1 MRKEGSVISVV
12 ARVAGAYAAIEA
24 ADRPEI
30 WITLRPAAEAL
41 AEAAAIDAGVAAGEQ
56 LPLAGLVAAVKD
68 NIDVAG
74 LPTTAGAPS
83 YEYLPAQD
91 ATSVARLRQAGAVVL
106 GKTNLDQFATG
117 LVGTR
122 SPYGAVRN
130 AWDPERI
137 SGGSS
142 SGSAVAVA
150 LGLVDF
156 ALGTD
161 TAGSGRVPAALNG
174 VVGVKPT
181 RGVIPCTGV
190 VPACRS
196 LDCVTVFARSVPLAR
211 HAVAIM
217 AGPDGTDPLAT
228 LLGSRP
234 RGGWRLRYGGQVRL
248 AVPLPAQLAGLADG
262 WAAAFEAAVA
272 RLRAAGAEIV
282 PVDIAP
288 MLEAATLLYGGS
300 FVAERYTAVGDH
312 VREHAGLIGSDLDPV
327 VATIILDAAKH
338 GAADY
343 FADRE
348 RLDRLAARA
357 AEALDGCD
365 VLLTPTTT
373 AHPAIAEVRDDPVGV
388 NARLGTFTNFANL
401 LDLAALAIPAETVAG
416 LPFGIM
422 LTGPAGSDARLAEIA
437 ARYDQADIDLLVV
450 GAHLSGQPLNH
461 ELLAAGGTLL
471 GPAATAPA
479 YRLYALAT
487 QPPKPGLVRVGS
499 LSAAGPTASAES
511 AAADQA
517 GAPATGQP
525 EAATGRQAGTPTL
538 GQSGGPVSDQ
548 SRTPA
553 PGQVGVLDPDNV
565 GAPVRDQAGAS
576 IAGEVWRLP
585 AAGFARFMTGLAAPM
600 AIGQVALDDGR
611 DVLGFLC
618 EPAAVQEAADITTFG
633 GWRAWLGRR

>member
-1 MRKEGSVISVV
+1 MSAV
-12 ARVAGAYAAIEA
+12 ARVTAAYAAIDA
-24 ADRPEI
+24 AGRPEV

-41 AEAAAIDAGVAAGEQ
+41 AEAAAIDAAVAAGEL

-74 LPTTAGAPS
+74 LPTTAAAPS
-83 YEYLPAQD
+83 YEYLPEQD
-91 ATSVARLRQAGAVVL
+91 ATCVARLRGAGAVVI

-130 AWDPERI
+130 AWDPAKI

-142 SGSAVAVA
+142 AGSAVAVA
-150 LGLVDF
+150 LGLVDV

-174 VVGVKPT
+174 IVGVKPT

-196 LDCVTVFARSVPLAR
+196 LDCVTVFARSVSLAR
-211 HAVAIM
+211 RAVAAM

-228 LLGSRP
+228 LLGSAP
-234 RGGWRLRYGGQVRL
+234 RGGWQPRGADAGPARI
-248 AVPLPAQLAGLADG
+248 AVPLPAQLTGLADG
-262 WAAAFEAAVA
+262 WAEAFESAVA
-272 RLRAAGAEIV
+272 RLRAAGAEVV

-288 MLEAATLLYGGS
+288 LLEAARLLYGGS

-312 VREHAGLIGSDLDPV
+312 VREHAELIGSDLDPV
-327 VATIILDAAKH
+327 VAAIILDAAKH
-338 GAADY
+338 SAADY

-348 RLDRLAARA
+348 RLDQLAARA
-357 AEALDGCD
+357 AGALNGCD
-365 VLLTPTTT
+365 ALLTPTTT
-373 AHPAIAEVRDDPVGV
+373 LHPSIAEVRADPVGV
-388 NARLGTFTNFANL
+388 NARLGTYTNFANL
-401 LDLAALAIPAETVAG
+401 LDLAALAVPAGTVDG

-437 ARYDQADIDLLVV
+437 ASCDQASVDVLVV

-471 GPAATAPA
+471 RPAATAPA
-479 YRLYALAT
+479 YRLYALDT
-487 QPPKPGLVRVGS
+487 RPPKPGLVRVEA
-499 LSAAGPTASAES
+499 LP
-511 AAADQA
+511 AADA
-517 GAPATGQP
+517 GAPA
-525 EAATGRQAGTPTL
+525 AG
-538 GQSGGPVSDQ
+538 
-548 SRTPA
+548 
-553 PGQVGVLDPDNV
+553 
-565 GAPVRDQAGAS
+565 QAGAS

-585 AAGFARFMTGLAAPM
+585 GAGFARFMTGLAAPM
-600 AIGQVALDDGR
+600 AIGRVRLDDGR

-618 EPAAVQEAADITTFG
+618 EPTAVRGAADITRFG
-633 GWRAWLGRR
+633 GWRSWIGRHRAV

>member
-1 MRKEGSVISVV
+1 MSAV
-12 ARVAGAYAAIEA
+12 ARVTAAYASVDA
-24 ADRPEI
+24 AGRPEV

-41 AEAAAIDAGVAAGEQ
+41 AEAAAIDAAVAAGGQ

-83 YEYLPAQD
+83 YEYLPARD
-91 ATSVARLRQAGAVVL
+91 ATSVARLRAAGAVVL

-130 AWDPERI
+130 AWDPARI

-142 SGSAVAVA
+142 AGSAVAVA

-196 LDCVTVFARSVPLAR
+196 LDCVTVFARSLALAR
-211 HAVAIM
+211 RAVAVM
-217 AGPDGTDPLAT
+217 AGPDGEDPLAT

-234 RGGWRLRYGGQVRL
+234 RGGWRPRRPAAGAAAGADAGPVRI
-248 AVPLPAQLAGLADG
+248 AVPLSAQLAGLADG
-262 WAAAFEAAVA
+262 WAEAFQAAVA
-272 RLRAAGAEIV
+272 RLRAVGAEV
-282 PVDIAP
+282 VSVDIAP
-288 MLEAATLLYGGS
+288 LLEAAILLYGGS

-312 VREHAGLIGSDLDPV
+312 VREHARLIGDDLDPV

-357 AEALDGCD
+357 ADALDGCD
-365 VLLTPTTT
+365 ALLTPTTT
-373 AHPAIAEVRDDPVGV
+373 LHPTIAEVRADPVGI
-388 NARLGTFTNFANL
+388 NARLGTYTNFANL
-401 LDLAALAIPAETVAG
+401 LDLAALAVPAGTVAG

-422 LTGPAGSDARLAEIA
+422 LTGPAASDAQLAEIA
-437 ARYDQADIDLLVV
+437 ARCDQADVDLLVV
-450 GAHLSGQPLNH
+450 GAHLSGHPLNH
-461 ELLAAGGTLL
+461 ELLAAGATLL

-479 YRLYALAT
+479 YRLYALDT
-487 QPPKPGLVRVGS
+487 QPPKPGLVRVGP
-499 LSAAGPTASAES
+499 LPAADAPASAS
-511 AAADQA
+511 GQA
-517 GAPATGQP
+517 
-525 EAATGRQAGTPTL
+525 EAAQAEAA
-538 GQSGGPVSDQ
+538 QAEAAQ
-548 SRTPA
+548 A
-553 PGQVGVLDPDNV
+553 EAAQ
-565 GAPVRDQAGAS
+565 AEAAQAGAS

-585 AAGFARFMTGLAAPM
+585 AAGFARFMTGLAVPM
-600 AIGQVALDDGR
+600 AIGRVRLDDGR

-618 EPAAVQEAADITTFG
+618 EPAAVRGAADITRFG
-633 GWRAWLGRR
+633 GWDAWIGRRGPV

>member
-1 MRKEGSVISVV
+1 MNAVE
-12 ARVAGAYAAIEA
+12 RVLAAYTAIDAAG
-24 ADRPEI
+24 RPEV
-30 WITLRPAAEAL
+30 WITLRPAADAL
-41 AEAAAIDAGVAAGEQ
+41 AEANAIDARAAAGEA

-83 YEYLPAQD
+83 YTYRPAQD
-91 ATSVARLRQAGAVVL
+91 ATSVARLRAAGTIVL

-122 SPYGAVRN
+122 SPYGAVRG

-156 ALGTD
+156 SLGTD

-174 VVGVKPT
+174 IVGLKPT

-196 LDCVTVFARSVPLAR
+196 LDCVTVFARSVLLAR
-211 HAVAIM
+211 RAVAVM
-217 AGPDGTDPLAT
+217 AGPDDADPLAT

-234 RGGWRLRYGGQVRL
+234 RGGWRPRDAGQARL
-248 AVPLPAQLAGLADG
+248 AVPLPSQLAGLADG
-262 WAAAFEAAVA
+262 WAEAFQAAVA
-272 RLRAAGAEIV
+272 RLRAAGAEV
-282 PVDIAP
+282 VTVDIAP
-288 MLEAATLLYGGS
+288 LLEAASLLYGGS

-312 VREHAGLIGSDLDPV
+312 VREHAALVGSDLDPV

-338 GAADY
+338 RAADY

-357 AEALDGCD
+357 ADALDGCD
-365 VLLTPTTT
+365 ALLTPTTT
-373 AHPAIAEVRDDPVGV
+373 LHPTIAQVRDDPVGV
-388 NARLGTFTNFANL
+388 NSRLGTYTNFANL
-401 LDLAALAIPAETVAG
+401 LDLAALAVPAGTVAG

-437 ARYDQADIDLLVV
+437 ASCDQASVDLLVV

-471 GPAATAPA
+471 RPAATAPA
-479 YRLYALAT
+479 YRLYALDT
-487 QPPKPGLVRVGS
+487 QPPKPGLVRVE
-499 LSAAGPTASAES
+499 APP
-511 AAADQA
+511 AADA
-517 GAPATGQP
+517 GAPA
-525 EAATGRQAGTPTL
+525 AG
-538 GQSGGPVSDQ
+538 
-548 SRTPA
+548 
-553 PGQVGVLDPDNV
+553 
-565 GAPVRDQAGAS
+565 QAGAS

-585 AAGFARFMTGLAAPM
+585 GAGFARFMTGLAVPM
-600 AIGQVALDDGR
+600 AIGRVCLDDGR

-618 EPAAVQEAADITTFG
+618 EPAAVRGAADITRFG
-633 GWRAWLGRR
+633 GWRSWIGRR

>member
-1 MRKEGSVISVV
+1 MSAV
-12 ARVAGAYAAIEA
+12 ARVTAAYAAIGA
-24 ADRPEI
+24 AGRPEV

-41 AEAAAIDAGVAAGEQ
+41 AEAAAVDAAVDAGEQ

-74 LPTTAGAPS
+74 LPTTAAAPS
-83 YEYLPAQD
+83 YEYRPARD
-91 ATSVARLRQAGAVVL
+91 ATCVDRLRRAGAVVL

-150 LGLVDF
+150 LGLVDL

-174 VVGVKPT
+174 IVGLKPT

-196 LDCVTVFARSVPLAR
+196 LDCVTVFARSVPLASR
-211 HAVAIM
+211 AVAVM
-217 AGPDGTDPLAT
+217 AGPDGADPLAT
-228 LLGSRP
+228 LLSSGP
-234 RGGWRLRYGGQVRL
+234 RGAWRLPDTHPGAGAGADARADVGQARV
-248 AVPLPAQLAGLADG
+248 AIPLPSQLAGLADD
-262 WAAAFEAAVA
+262 WAEAFESAVA
-272 RLRAAGAEIV
+272 RLRSSGAAVV

-288 MLEAATLLYGGS
+288 LLDAAGLLYGGS

-312 VREHAGLIGSDLDPV
+312 VREHAGLVGGDLDPV

-338 GAADY
+338 RAADY

-348 RLDRLAARA
+348 RLDLLAARA
-357 AEALDGCD
+357 AAALDGCD
-365 VLLTPTTT
+365 ALLTPTTT
-373 AHPAIAEVRDDPVGV
+373 LHPTIAEVRADPVEV
-388 NARLGTFTNFANL
+388 NARLGRYTNFANL
-401 LDLAALAIPAETVAG
+401 LDLAALAVPAGTVAG

-437 ARYDQADIDLLVV
+437 ARFDNADVDLLVV

-461 ELLAAGGTLL
+461 ELLTAGGTLL

-479 YRLYALAT
+479 YRLYALDT
-487 QPPKPGLVRVGS
+487 RPPKPGLVRVAPVHPAVSPGDVPAGS
-499 LSAAGPTASAES
+499 
-511 AAADQA
+511 A
-517 GAPATGQP
+517 GAG
-525 EAATGRQAGTPTL
+525 E
-538 GQSGGPVSDQ
+538 
-548 SRTPA
+548 
-553 PGQVGVLDPDNV
+553 
-565 GAPVRDQAGAS
+565 S

-585 AAGFARFMTGLAAPM
+585 AAGFARFMTGLTAPM
-600 AIGQVALDDGR
+600 AIGRVCLDDGR

-618 EPAAVQEAADITTFG
+618 EPAAVRGAADITSFG
-633 GWRAWLGRR
+633 GWRDWLSRGGPAADVYRLKTGDLR

>member
-1 MRKEGSVISVV
+1 MSAV
-12 ARVAGAYAAIEA
+12 ARVTAAYASIDA
-24 ADRPEI
+24 ADRPEV
-30 WITLRPAAEAL
+30 WVTLRPAAEAL
-41 AEAAAIDAGVAAGEQ
+41 AEAAAIDASVAAGEE

-83 YEYLPAQD
+83 YEYLPALD
-91 ATSVARLRQAGAVVL
+91 ATSVARLRAAGAVVL

-130 AWDPERI
+130 AWDPAKI

-142 SGSAVAVA
+142 AGSAVAVA

-174 VVGVKPT
+174 IVGVKPT

-196 LDCVTVFARSVPLAR
+196 LDCVTVFARSLPLAR
-211 HAVAIM
+211 QAVAVM
-217 AGPDGTDPLAT
+217 AGPDGVDPLAT

-234 RGGWRLRYGGQVRL
+234 RGGWRPRGDDAGADAGRVRV

-262 WAAAFEAAVA
+262 WAEAFQAAVA
-272 RLRAAGAEIV
+272 RLRSVGADVAE
-282 PVDIAP
+282 VDIAP
-288 MLEAATLLYGGS
+288 LLEAASLLYGGS

-312 VREHAGLIGSDLDPV
+312 VREHARLIGGDLDPV

-338 GAADY
+338 GAAEY

-348 RLDRLAARA
+348 RLDRLTARA
-357 AEALDGCD
+357 ADALDGYD
-365 VLLTPTTT
+365 ALLTPTTT
-373 AHPAIAEVRDDPVGV
+373 LHPTIAEVQGDPIGV
-388 NARLGTFTNFANL
+388 NARLGTYTNFANL
-401 LDLAALAIPAETVAG
+401 LDLAALAVPAGTVAG

-437 ARYDQADIDLLVV
+437 ARCDQADVDLLVV

-471 GPAATAPA
+471 GPAATAPS
-479 YRLYALAT
+479 YRLYALDT
-487 QPPKPGLVRVGS
+487 KPPKPGLVRVEPLPAVNAGA
-499 LSAAGPTASAES
+499 SAAGE
-511 AAADQA
+511 
-517 GAPATGQP
+517 
-525 EAATGRQAGTPTL
+525 AGT
-538 GQSGGPVSDQ
+538 
-548 SRTPA
+548 
-553 PGQVGVLDPDNV
+553 
-565 GAPVRDQAGAS
+565 S
-576 IAGEVWRLP
+576 ITGEVWRLP
-585 AAGFARFMTGLAAPM
+585 AAGFARFMTGLAVPM
-600 AIGQVALDDGR
+600 AIGRVRLDDGR

-618 EPAAVQEAADITTFG
+618 EPAAVRGAADITRFG
-633 GWRAWLGRR
+633 GWLAWIGRRGAV

>member
-1 MRKEGSVISVV
+1 MSAV
-12 ARVAGAYAAIEA
+12 ARVTAAYAAIKA
-24 ADRPEI
+24 AGRPEV
-30 WITLRPAAEAL
+30 WITLRPAADAL
-41 AEAAAIDAGVAAGEQ
+41 AEAEAVDARTAAGEL
-56 LPLAGLVAAVKD
+56 LPLAGLTAAVKD

-83 YEYLPAQD
+83 YEYRPARD
-91 ATSVARLRQAGAVVL
+91 ATAVARLRAAGAVVL

-130 AWDPERI
+130 AWDPAKI

-150 LGLVDF
+150 LGLVDL

-174 VVGVKPT
+174 IVGVKPT

-211 HAVAIM
+211 RAVSIM
-217 AGPDGTDPLAT
+217 AGPDAADPLAT
-228 LLGSRP
+228 LLGGRP
-234 RGGWRLRYGGQVRL
+234 RGGWRLRDDRRQRDDGQVQVRV
-248 AVPLPAQLAGLADG
+248 AVPLPSQLAGLADG
-262 WAAAFEAAVA
+262 WAEAFGSAVT
-272 RLRAAGAEIV
+272 RLRASGAEIV
-282 PVDIAP
+282 TTDITP
-288 MLEAATLLYGGS
+288 LLEAAALLYGGS
-300 FVAERYTAVGDH
+300 FVAERYTAVGGH
-312 VREHAGLIGSDLDPV
+312 IREHDWLIGRDLDPV
-327 VATIILDAAKH
+327 VAPIILEGAKH
-338 GAADY
+338 SAADH

-365 VLLTPTTT
+365 ALLTPTTT
-373 AHPAIAEVRDDPVGV
+373 SHPSIAEVRADPVGL
-388 NARLGTFTNFANL
+388 NAQLGTYTNFANL
-401 LDLAALAIPAETVAG
+401 LDFAAMAIPAGTVTR

-437 ARYDQADIDLLVV
+437 ARFDQPGVDLLVV

-461 ELLAAGGTLL
+461 ELLAAGGTLV
-471 GPAATAPA
+471 GPACTAPC
-479 YRLYALAT
+479 YRLYALGT
-487 QPPKPGLVRVGS
+487 RPPKPGLVRVA
-499 LSAAGPTASAES
+499 AAGAASAPIS
-511 AAADQA
+511 
-517 GAPATGQP
+517 
-525 EAATGRQAGTPTL
+525 
-538 GQSGGPVSDQ
+538 
-548 SRTPA
+548 
-553 PGQVGVLDPDNV
+553 
-565 GAPVRDQAGAS
+565 GAS

-585 AAGFARFMTGLAAPM
+585 AAGFARFMAGLSAPM
-600 AIGQVALDDGR
+600 AIGRVVLDDDR

-618 EPAAVQEAADITTFG
+618 EPAAVHGAADITSFG
-633 GWRAWLGRR
+633 GWRAWLTIGGLR

>member
-1 MRKEGSVISVV
+1 MSAV
-12 ARVAGAYAAIEA
+12 ARVTAAYAAIGA
-24 ADRPEI
+24 ARRPEV
-30 WITLRPAAEAL
+30 WITLRPAAEAQ
-41 AEAAAIDAGVAAGEQ
+41 AEAAAVDAAATAGEQ
-56 LPLAGLVAAVKD
+56 LPLAGLVVAVKD

-83 YEYLPAQD
+83 YKYLPARD
-91 ATSVARLRQAGAVVL
+91 AICVARLRQAGAVVI

-130 AWDPERI
+130 AWDPAKI

-196 LDCVTVFARSVPLAR
+196 LDCVTVLAPSLALAR
-211 HAVAIM
+211 RAVAVM
-217 AGPDGTDPLAT
+217 AGPDGADPLAI
-228 LLGSRP
+228 LLGGRP
-234 RGGWRLRYGGQVRL
+234 RGGWRLPDVGTGAGTGAGTVPARI
-248 AVPLPAQLAGLADG
+248 AVPLPAQLSGLAGG
-262 WAAAFEAAVA
+262 WAEAFESTVE
-272 RLRAAGAEIV
+272 RLRASGADIV
-282 PVDIAP
+282 PTDIEP
-288 MLEAATLLYGGS
+288 LLEAATLLYGGS
-300 FVAERYTAVGDH
+300 FVAERYAAVGDH
-312 VREHAGLIGSDLDPV
+312 IREHAELIGRDLDPV
-327 VATIILDAAKH
+327 VAAIVVDAAKH
-338 GAADY
+338 TAAGY

-348 RLDRLAARA
+348 RLDQLAARA
-357 AEALDGCD
+357 ARALDGCD
-365 VLLTPTTT
+365 ALLTPTTT
-373 AHPAIAEVRDDPVGV
+373 LHPSIAEVLEDPVGV
-388 NARLGTFTNFANL
+388 NARLGTYTNFANL
-401 LDLAALAIPAETVAG
+401 LDLAAVAVPAGTVAG

-437 ARYDQADIDLLVV
+437 ARYDQADVDLLVV

-471 GPAATAPA
+471 GPAATAPC
-479 YRLYALAT
+479 YRLYALDT
-487 QPPKPGLVRVGS
+487 RPPKPGLVRVAVAPAD
-499 LSAAGPTASAES
+499 AAGTAEPSPV
-511 AAADQA
+511 A
-517 GAPATGQP
+517 GAPA
-525 EAATGRQAGTPTL
+525 
-538 GQSGGPVSDQ
+538 
-548 SRTPA
+548 
-553 PGQVGVLDPDNV
+553 
-565 GAPVRDQAGAS
+565 AGAS

-585 AAGFARFMTGLAAPM
+585 AAGFARFMSGIVAPM
-600 AIGQVALDDGR
+600 AIGRVRLDDGR

-618 EPAAVQEAADITTFG
+618 EPAAVHGAADITSYG
-633 GWRAWLGRR
+633 GWRAWTSRGTAV

>member
-1 MRKEGSVISVV
+1 MSAV
-12 ARVAGAYAAIEA
+12 ARVTAAYAAIGA
-24 ADRPEI
+24 ARRPEV

-41 AEAAAIDAGVAAGEQ
+41 AEAATVDAAVTAGGR

-83 YEYLPAQD
+83 YEYLPARD
-91 ATSVARLRQAGAVVL
+91 AACVARLRRAGAVVI

-130 AWDPERI
+130 AWDPAKI

-174 VVGVKPT
+174 IVGVKPT

-196 LDCVTVFARSVPLAR
+196 LDCVTVFAPSLTLAR
-211 HAVAIM
+211 RAVAVM
-217 AGPDGTDPLAT
+217 AGPDGADPLAT
-228 LLGSRP
+228 LLGGRP
-234 RGGWRLRYGGQVRL
+234 RGGWQLPDAAAGAGPARI
-248 AVPLPAQLAGLADG
+248 AVPLPAQLSGLADG
-262 WAAAFEAAVA
+262 WAEAFESAVA
-272 RLRAAGAEIV
+272 RLTAGGAEIV
-282 PVDIAP
+282 PTDIAP
-288 MLEAATLLYGGS
+288 LLEAATLLYGGS
-300 FVAERYTAVGDH
+300 FVAERYAAVGDH
-312 VREHAGLIGSDLDPV
+312 VREHAELIGRDLDPV
-327 VATIILDAAKH
+327 VAAIILDAAKH
-338 GAADY
+338 TAAGY

-348 RLDRLAARA
+348 RLDQLAVRAAR
-357 AEALDGCD
+357 ALDGCD
-365 VLLTPTTT
+365 ALLTPTTT
-373 AHPAIAEVRDDPVGV
+373 LHPSIAEVLKDPVGV
-388 NARLGTFTNFANL
+388 NARLGTYTNFANL
-401 LDLAALAIPAETVAG
+401 LDLAALAVPAGTVAG

-437 ARYDQADIDLLVV
+437 ARYDQADVDLLVV

-461 ELLAAGGTLL
+461 ELVAAGGTLL
-471 GPAATAPA
+471 GPAATAPC
-479 YRLYALAT
+479 YRLYTLDTRPA
-487 QPPKPGLVRVGS
+487 KPGLVRVG
-499 LSAAGPTASAES
+499 
-511 AAADQA
+511 
-517 GAPATGQP
+517 P
-525 EAATGRQAGTPTL
+525 ER
-538 GQSGGPVSDQ
+538 
-548 SRTPA
+548 
-553 PGQVGVLDPDNV
+553 
-565 GAPVRDQAGAS
+565 AGAS

-585 AAGFARFMTGLAAPM
+585 AAGFARFMTGLAIPM
-600 AIGQVALDDGR
+600 AIGRVRLDDGR

-618 EPAAVQEAADITTFG
+618 EPAAVHNAADITAYG
-633 GWRAWLGRR
+633 GWRAWTSRGIPA

>member
-1 MRKEGSVISVV
+1 MSAV
-12 ARVAGAYAAIEA
+12 ARVTAAYAAIDA
-24 ADRPEI
+24 AGRPEV
-30 WITLRPAAEAL
+30 WIILRPVAEAL
-41 AEAAAIDAGVAAGEQ
+41 AEAAAIDAAVAAGEQ
-56 LPLAGLVAAVKD
+56 LPMAGLVAAVKD

-83 YEYLPAQD
+83 YEYLPALD
-91 ATSVARLRQAGAVVL
+91 ATCVARLRRAGAVVI

-130 AWDPERI
+130 AWDPAKI

-142 SGSAVAVA
+142 AGSAVAVA

-174 VVGVKPT
+174 IVGVKPT

-196 LDCVTVFARSVPLAR
+196 LDCVTVFARSLPLAR
-211 HAVAIM
+211 RAVAVM
-217 AGPDGTDPLAT
+217 AGPDGVDPLAT

-234 RGGWRLRYGGQVRL
+234 RGGWRPGGVDAEADAGPARI

-262 WAAAFEAAVA
+262 WAAAFQAAVA
-272 RLRAAGAEIV
+272 RLRAAGAEVV
-282 PVDIAP
+282 PLDIAP
-288 MLEAATLLYGGS
+288 LLEASSLLYGGS
-300 FVAERYTAVGDH
+300 FVAERYAAVGDH
-312 VREHAGLIGSDLDPV
+312 VREHAGLIGGDLDPV

-348 RLDRLAARA
+348 RLDRLAAHA
-357 AEALDGCD
+357 ADVLDGCD
-365 VLLTPTTT
+365 ALLTPTTT
-373 AHPAIAEVRDDPVGV
+373 LHPTIAEVRGDPVGL
-388 NARLGTFTNFANL
+388 NSRLGTYTNFANL
-401 LDLAALAIPAETVAG
+401 LDFAALAVPAGTVAG

-437 ARYDQADIDLLVV
+437 ARCDQADVELLVV

-461 ELLAAGGTLL
+461 ELLAAGGTLV

-479 YRLYALAT
+479 YRLYSLAT
-487 QPPKPGLVRVGS
+487 QPPKPGLVRVKPQPVPDAEAA
-499 LSAAGPTASAES
+499 AAG
-511 AAADQA
+511 
-517 GAPATGQP
+517 
-525 EAATGRQAGTPTL
+525 R
-538 GQSGGPVSDQ
+538 
-548 SRTPA
+548 
-553 PGQVGVLDPDNV
+553 
-565 GAPVRDQAGAS
+565 AGAS

-585 AAGFARFMTGLAAPM
+585 AAGFARFVTGLTVPM
-600 AIGQVALDDGR
+600 AIGRIWLDDGR

-618 EPAAVQEAADITTFG
+618 EPAAVRGAADITRFG
-633 GWRAWLGRR
+633 GWRAWIGRRAAV

>member
-1 MRKEGSVISVV
+1 MLLALVPDGLGPRAGRGGQPMSAVE
-12 ARVAGAYAAIEA
+12 RVRAAYAAIDA
-24 ADRPEI
+24 AGRPEV
-30 WITLRPAAEAL
+30 WITLRPAADAL
-41 AEAAAIDAGVAAGEQ
+41 AEADAIDARAAAGEA

-83 YEYLPAQD
+83 YAYRPAQD
-91 ATSVARLRQAGAVVL
+91 ATSVARLRAAGTIVL

-122 SPYGAVRN
+122 SPYGAVRG

-156 ALGTD
+156 SLGTD

-174 VVGVKPT
+174 IVGLKPT

-196 LDCVTVFARSVPLAR
+196 LDCVTVFARSVLLAR
-211 HAVAIM
+211 RAVAVM
-217 AGPDGTDPLAT
+217 AGPDGADPLAT

-234 RGGWRLRYGGQVRL
+234 RGGWRPRRRRPGPPRR
-248 AVPLPAQLAGLADG
+248 PAAIPARRASPTAGRRRSRRPSRDCGRPAPRSSPSTSRPCWKPRACCTADRSSPSG
-262 WAAAFEAAVA
+262 TRRSATTSASTP
-272 RLRAAGAEIV
+272 RSS
-282 PVDIAP
+282 
-288 MLEAATLLYGGS
+288 AATLTRS
-300 FVAERYTAVGDH
+300 SRRSSST
-312 VREHAGLIGSDLDPV
+312 R
-327 VATIILDAAKH
+327 AKH

-357 AEALDGCD
+357 ADALDGCD
-365 VLLTPTTT
+365 ALLTPTTT
-373 AHPAIAEVRDDPVGV
+373 LHPTIAEVRDDPVGV
-388 NARLGTFTNFANL
+388 NSRLGTYTNFANL
-401 LDLAALAIPAETVAG
+401 LDLAALAVPAGTVAG

-437 ARYDQADIDLLVV
+437 ASCDQASVDLLVV

-471 GPAATAPA
+471 RPAATAPA
-479 YRLYALAT
+479 YRLYALDT
-487 QPPKPGLVRVGS
+487 QPPKPGLVRVEA
-499 LSAAGPTASAES
+499 LP
-511 AAADQA
+511 AADA
-517 GAPATGQP
+517 GAPA
-525 EAATGRQAGTPTL
+525 AG
-538 GQSGGPVSDQ
+538 
-548 SRTPA
+548 
-553 PGQVGVLDPDNV
+553 
-565 GAPVRDQAGAS
+565 QAGAS

-585 AAGFARFMTGLAAPM
+585 AAGFARFMTGLAVPM
-600 AIGQVALDDGR
+600 AIGRVCLDDGR

-618 EPAAVQEAADITTFG
+618 EPAAVRGAADITRFG
-633 GWRAWLGRR
+633 GWRSWIGRR